1 MAARVEPTVMSSASL
16 QDNVVV
22 QFLVGLVVITAM
34 FGGGGVGAVVVG
46 SLGFPYA
53 DVVGVFLGSLLVFL
67 AFAAL
72 YARSHDG
79 RT

>member
-1 MAARVEPTVMSSASL
+1 MSSASR
-16 QDNVVV
+16 QFDVIV

-34 FGGGGVGAVVVG
+34 FVGGGAGAVVVG

-67 AFAAL
+67 AVAAL
-72 YARSHDG
+72 SARDDAG
-79 RT
+79 RSERIFGGDD